1 MHKKEYIL
9 MGSVL
14 TYEVVSMLLI
24 AYLYQILDSHLI
36 KIIIQNVAN
45 VLSIC
50 VTLLAIKV
58 SKKSLRDFGLFTDHL
73 FKQILIGLVVGFIL
87 VVLLQGL
94 SFLEASPNLYDIFSM
109 MLVGF
114 SEELLFRGFLFTMIY
129 ELSGSRL
136 KAVFIPSIVFGI
148 WHFPVGQTSLEGIG
162 NCTAYLYKDKSYY
175 IQLLT
180 NKTTFIFNLFDKED
194 TLDLFNELNLLIRQK
209 YHTTNEKSIKE

>member
-9 MGSVL
+9 IGSVL
-14 TYEVVSMLLI
+14 TCEVVSSFLI

-94 SFLEASPNLYDIFSM
+94 SFLEASSNLYDIFSM

-114 SEELLFRGFLFTMIY
+114 SEELLFIGFLFTMIY

-136 KAVFIPSIVFGI
+136 KVVFIPSIVFGI
-148 WHFPVGQTSLEGIG
+148 WHFPVGQSIDQVIGTTIIGLIYSGMRSLYFR
-162 NCTAYLYKDKSYY
+162 T
-175 IQLLT
+175 
-180 NKTTFIFNLFDKED
+180 DKEIGIIP
-194 TLDLFNELNLLIRQK
+194 L
-209 YHTTNEKSIKE
+209 SIFHWMQNIFIL

>member
-9 MGSVL
+9 IGSVL
-14 TYEVVSMLLI
+14 TCEVVSSFLI

-136 KAVFIPSIVFGI
+136 EVVFIPSIVFGI
-148 WHFPVGQTSLEGIG
+148 WHFPVGQSIDQVIGTTIIGLIYSGMRSLYFR
-162 NCTAYLYKDKSYY
+162 T
-175 IQLLT
+175 
-180 NKTTFIFNLFDKED
+180 DKEIGIIP
-194 TLDLFNELNLLIRQK
+194 L
-209 YHTTNEKSIKE
+209 SIFHWMHNIFIL

>member
-9 MGSVL
+9 IGSVL
-14 TYEVVSMLLI
+14 TYEVFSSFLI

-50 VTLLAIKV
+50 VTLLAIKM

-136 KAVFIPSIVFGI
+136 KAVFIPSIIFGI
-148 WHFPVGQTSLEGIG
+148 WHFPVGQSIDQVIGTTIIGLIYSGMRSLYFR
-162 NCTAYLYKDKSYY
+162 T
-175 IQLLT
+175 
-180 NKTTFIFNLFDKED
+180 DKEIGIIP
-194 TLDLFNELNLLIRQK
+194 L
-209 YHTTNEKSIKE
+209 SIFHWMHNIFIL

>member
-9 MGSVL
+9 IGSVL
-14 TYEVVSMLLI
+14 TYEVFSSFLI

-73 FKQILIGLVVGFIL
+73 FKQVLMGLVVGFIL
-87 VVLLQGL
+87 NVLLQGL
-94 SFLEASPNLYDIFSM
+94 FFLEASPNLYDIFSM

-136 KAVFIPSIVFGI
+136 KVVFIPSIVFGI
-148 WHFPVGQTSLEGIG
+148 WHFPVGQSIDQVIGTTIIGLIYAGMRSLYFR
-162 NCTAYLYKDKSYY
+162 T
-175 IQLLT
+175 
-180 NKTTFIFNLFDKED
+180 DKEIGIIP
-194 TLDLFNELNLLIRQK
+194 L
-209 YHTTNEKSIKE
+209 SIFHWMHNIFIL

>member
-1 MHKKEYIL
+1 MHIKKEYMLI
-9 MGSVL
+9 GSVL
-14 TYEVVSMLLI
+14 TYEVVSMFLI

-136 KAVFIPSIVFGI
+136 KVVFIPSIVFGI
-148 WHFPVGQTSLEGIG
+148 WHFPVGQSIDQVIGTTIIGLIYSGMRSLYFR
-162 NCTAYLYKDKSYY
+162 T
-175 IQLLT
+175 
-180 NKTTFIFNLFDKED
+180 DKEIGIIP
-194 TLDLFNELNLLIRQK
+194 L
-209 YHTTNEKSIKE
+209 SIFHWMHNIFIL

>member
-9 MGSVL
+9 IGSVL
-14 TYEVVSMLLI
+14 TYEVVSMFLI

-50 VTLLAIKV
+50 VTLFAIKM

-94 SFLEASPNLYDIFSM
+94 SFLESSPNLYDIFSM

-136 KAVFIPSIVFGI
+136 KVVFIPSIVFGI
-148 WHFPVGQTSLEGIG
+148 WHFPVGQSIDQVINATIIGLIYAGIRSLYFR
-162 NCTAYLYKDKSYY
+162 T
-175 IQLLT
+175 
-180 NKTTFIFNLFDKED
+180 DKEIGIIP
-194 TLDLFNELNLLIRQK
+194 L
-209 YHTTNEKSIKE
+209 SIFHWMHNIFIL

>member
-9 MGSVL
+9 IGSVL
-14 TYEVVSMLLI
+14 TYEVVSMFLI

-73 FKQILIGLVVGFIL
+73 FKQVLMGLVVGFIL

-136 KAVFIPSIVFGI
+136 KVVFIPSIVFGI
-148 WHFPVGQTSLEGIG
+148 WHFPIGQSIDQVIGTTIIGLIYSGMRSLYFR
-162 NCTAYLYKDKSYY
+162 T
-175 IQLLT
+175 
-180 NKTTFIFNLFDKED
+180 DKEIGIIP
-194 TLDLFNELNLLIRQK
+194 L
-209 YHTTNEKSIKE
+209 SIFHWMHNIFIL

>member
-1 MHKKEYIL
+1 MELDYKAIGKRIKIARIIVKKEYIL
-9 MGSVL
+9 IGSVL
-14 TYEVVSMLLI
+14 TCEVVSSFLI
-24 AYLYQILDSHLI
+24 AYPYQILDSHLI

-50 VTLLAIKV
+50 VTLLAIKM
-58 SKKSLRDFGLFTDHL
+58 SKKSLRDFGLSTDHL

-114 SEELLFRGFLFTMIY
+114 SEELLFRGSLFTMIY

-136 KAVFIPSIVFGI
+136 KVVFIPSIVFGI
-148 WHFPVGQTSLEGIG
+148 WHFPVGQSIDQVIGTTIIGLIYAGIRSLYFR
-162 NCTAYLYKDKSYY
+162 T
-175 IQLLT
+175 
-180 NKTTFIFNLFDKED
+180 DKEIGIIP
-194 TLDLFNELNLLIRQK
+194 L
-209 YHTTNEKSIKE
+209 SIFHWMHNIFIL

>member
-9 MGSVL
+9 IGSVL
-14 TYEVVSMLLI
+14 TCEVVSSFLI

-50 VTLLAIKV
+50 VTLFAIKM

-136 KAVFIPSIVFGI
+136 KVVFIPSIVFGI
-148 WHFPVGQTSLEGIG
+148 WHFPVGQSIDQVIGTTIIGLIYSGMRSLYFR
-162 NCTAYLYKDKSYY
+162 T
-175 IQLLT
+175 
-180 NKTTFIFNLFDKED
+180 DKEIGIIP
-194 TLDLFNELNLLIRQK
+194 L
-209 YHTTNEKSIKE
+209 SIFHWMHNIFIL

>member
-1 MHKKEYIL
+1 M
-9 MGSVL
+9 
-14 TYEVVSMLLI
+14 
-24 AYLYQILDSHLI
+24 
-36 KIIIQNVAN
+36 
-45 VLSIC
+45 
-50 VTLLAIKV
+50 
-58 SKKSLRDFGLFTDHL
+58 SKKSLRDFGLSTDHL

-148 WHFPVGQTSLEGIG
+148 WHFPVGQSIDQVIGTTIIGLIYAGIRSLYFITDKEIGIIPLSIFTG
-162 NCTAYLYKDKSYY
+162 CIIFLSYK
-175 IQLLT
+175 
-180 NKTTFIFNLFDKED
+180 IFNSLNKPKVSSLSNKLKINVVLFV
-194 TLDLFNELNLLIRQK
+194 R
-209 YHTTNEKSIKE
+209 S

>member
-9 MGSVL
+9 IGSVL
-14 TYEVVSMLLI
+14 TYEVISSFLI

-136 KAVFIPSIVFGI
+136 KVVFIPSIVFGI
-148 WHFPVGQTSLEGIG
+148 WHFPVGQSIDQVIGTTIIGLIYSGMRSLYFR
-162 NCTAYLYKDKSYY
+162 T
-175 IQLLT
+175 
-180 NKTTFIFNLFDKED
+180 DKEIGIIP
-194 TLDLFNELNLLIRQK
+194 L
-209 YHTTNEKSIKE
+209 SIFHWMHNIFIL

>member
-9 MGSVL
+9 IGSVL
-14 TYEVVSMLLI
+14 TCEVVSSFLI

-136 KAVFIPSIVFGI
+136 KVVFILSIVFGI
-148 WHFPVGQTSLEGIG
+148 WHFPVGQSIDQVINATIIGLIYAGMRSLYFR
-162 NCTAYLYKDKSYY
+162 T
-175 IQLLT
+175 
-180 NKTTFIFNLFDKED
+180 DKEIGIIP
-194 TLDLFNELNLLIRQK
+194 L
-209 YHTTNEKSIKE
+209 SIFHWMHNIFIL

>member
-9 MGSVL
+9 IGSVL
-14 TYEVVSMLLI
+14 TCEVVSSFLI

-58 SKKSLRDFGLFTDHL
+58 SKKSLRDFGLFTDRL
-73 FKQILIGLVVGFIL
+73 FKQVLMGLVVGFIL
-87 VVLLQGL
+87 NVLLQGL
-94 SFLEASPNLYDIFSM
+94 SFLEASSNLYDIFSM

-136 KAVFIPSIVFGI
+136 KVVFIPSIVFGI
-148 WHFPVGQTSLEGIG
+148 WHFPVGQSIDQVINATIIGLIYAGIRSLYFR
-162 NCTAYLYKDKSYY
+162 T
-175 IQLLT
+175 
-180 NKTTFIFNLFDKED
+180 DKEIGIIPLSVFHWLYD
-194 TLDLFNELNLLIRQK
+194 IFVL
-209 YHTTNEKSIKE
+209 

>member
-9 MGSVL
+9 IGSVL
-14 TYEVVSMLLI
+14 TCEVVSSFLI

-136 KAVFIPSIVFGI
+136 KVVFIPSIVFGI
-148 WHFPVGQTSLEGIG
+148 WHFPVGQSIDQVIGTTIIGLIYAGIRSLYFR
-162 NCTAYLYKDKSYY
+162 T
-175 IQLLT
+175 
-180 NKTTFIFNLFDKED
+180 DKEIGIIP
-194 TLDLFNELNLLIRQK
+194 L
-209 YHTTNEKSIKE
+209 SIFHWMHNIFIL

>member
-1 MHKKEYIL
+1 MHKKEYMLI
-9 MGSVL
+9 GSVL
-14 TYEVVSMLLI
+14 TCEVVSSFLI

-50 VTLLAIKV
+50 VTLFAIKM

-136 KAVFIPSIVFGI
+136 KVVFIPSIVFGI
-148 WHFPVGQTSLEGIG
+148 WHFPVGQSIDQVIGTTIIRLIYSGMRSLYFR
-162 NCTAYLYKDKSYY
+162 T
-175 IQLLT
+175 
-180 NKTTFIFNLFDKED
+180 DKEIGIIP
-194 TLDLFNELNLLIRQK
+194 L
-209 YHTTNEKSIKE
+209 SIFHWMHNIFIL

>member
-9 MGSVL
+9 IGSVL
-14 TYEVVSMLLI
+14 TCEVVSSFLI

-50 VTLLAIKV
+50 VTLFAIKV

-114 SEELLFRGFLFTMIY
+114 SEELLFRGFLFMMIY

-136 KAVFIPSIVFGI
+136 KVVFIPSIVFGI
-148 WHFPVGQTSLEGIG
+148 WHFPVGQSIDQVIGTTIIGLIYSGMRSLYFR
-162 NCTAYLYKDKSYY
+162 T
-175 IQLLT
+175 
-180 NKTTFIFNLFDKED
+180 DKEIGIIP
-194 TLDLFNELNLLIRQK
+194 L
-209 YHTTNEKSIKE
+209 SIFHWMHNIFIL

>member
-9 MGSVL
+9 IGSVL
-14 TYEVVSMLLI
+14 TYEVISMFLI

-136 KAVFIPSIVFGI
+136 KVVFIPSIVFGI
-148 WHFPVGQTSLEGIG
+148 WHFPVGQSIDQVINATIIGLIYAGIRSLYFR
-162 NCTAYLYKDKSYY
+162 T
-175 IQLLT
+175 
-180 NKTTFIFNLFDKED
+180 DKEIGIIPLSVFHWLYD
-194 TLDLFNELNLLIRQK
+194 IFVL
-209 YHTTNEKSIKE
+209 

>member
-9 MGSVL
+9 IGSVL
-14 TYEVVSMLLI
+14 TCEVVSSFLI

-136 KAVFIPSIVFGI
+136 KVVFIPSIVFGI
-148 WHFPVGQTSLEGIG
+148 WHFPVGQSIDQVIGTTIIGLIYAGMRSLYFR
-162 NCTAYLYKDKSYY
+162 T
-175 IQLLT
+175 
-180 NKTTFIFNLFDKED
+180 DKEIGIIPLSVFHWLYD
-194 TLDLFNELNLLIRQK
+194 IFVL
-209 YHTTNEKSIKE
+209 

>member
-9 MGSVL
+9 IGSVL
-14 TYEVVSMLLI
+14 TYEVFSSFLI

-50 VTLLAIKV
+50 VTLLAIKM

-136 KAVFIPSIVFGI
+136 KVVFIPSIVFGI
-148 WHFPVGQTSLEGIG
+148 WHFPVGQSIDQVIGTTIIGLIYAGIRSLYFR
-162 NCTAYLYKDKSYY
+162 T
-175 IQLLT
+175 
-180 NKTTFIFNLFDKED
+180 DKEIGIIP
-194 TLDLFNELNLLIRQK
+194 LSVFHWMHNIFIL
-209 YHTTNEKSIKE
+209 

>member
-9 MGSVL
+9 IGSVL
-14 TYEVVSMLLI
+14 TYEVFSSFLI

-136 KAVFIPSIVFGI
+136 KVVFIPSIVFGI
-148 WHFPVGQTSLEGIG
+148 WHFPVGQSIDQVIGTTIIGLIYAGIRSLYFR
-162 NCTAYLYKDKSYY
+162 T
-175 IQLLT
+175 
-180 NKTTFIFNLFDKED
+180 DKEIGIIP
-194 TLDLFNELNLLIRQK
+194 L
-209 YHTTNEKSIKE
+209 SIFHWMHNIFIL

>member
-9 MGSVL
+9 IGSVL
-14 TYEVVSMLLI
+14 TYEVVSMFLI

-136 KAVFIPSIVFGI
+136 KVVFIPSIVFGI
-148 WHFPVGQTSLEGIG
+148 WHFPVGQSIDQVIGTTIIGLIYAGIRSLYFR
-162 NCTAYLYKDKSYY
+162 T
-175 IQLLT
+175 
-180 NKTTFIFNLFDKED
+180 DKEIGIIP
-194 TLDLFNELNLLIRQK
+194 L
-209 YHTTNEKSIKE
+209 SIFHWMHNIFIL

>member
-9 MGSVL
+9 IGSVL
-14 TYEVVSMLLI
+14 TCEVVSSFLI

-136 KAVFIPSIVFGI
+136 KVVFIPSIVFGI
-148 WHFPVGQTSLEGIG
+148 WHFPVEQSIDQVIGTTIIGLIYSGMRSLYFR
-162 NCTAYLYKDKSYY
+162 T
-175 IQLLT
+175 
-180 NKTTFIFNLFDKED
+180 DKEIGIIP
-194 TLDLFNELNLLIRQK
+194 L
-209 YHTTNEKSIKE
+209 SIFHWMHNIFIL

>member
-1 MHKKEYIL
+1 MELDYKAIGKRIKIAGIIVKKEYIL
-9 MGSVL
+9 IGSVL
-14 TYEVVSMLLI
+14 TCEVVSSFLI

-58 SKKSLRDFGLFTDHL
+58 SKKSLWDFGLFTDHL

-114 SEELLFRGFLFTMIY
+114 SEELLYRGFLFTMIY
-129 ELSGSRL
+129 EISGSRL
-136 KAVFIPSIVFGI
+136 KVVFIPSIVFGI
-148 WHFPVGQTSLEGIG
+148 WHFPVGQSIDQVIGTTIIGLIYSGMRSLYFR
-162 NCTAYLYKDKSYY
+162 T
-175 IQLLT
+175 
-180 NKTTFIFNLFDKED
+180 DKEIGIIP
-194 TLDLFNELNLLIRQK
+194 L
-209 YHTTNEKSIKE
+209 SIFHWMHNIFIL

>member
-9 MGSVL
+9 IGSVL
-14 TYEVVSMLLI
+14 TYEVFSMFLI

-73 FKQILIGLVVGFIL
+73 FKQVLMGLVVGFIL

-94 SFLEASPNLYDIFSM
+94 SFLEALPNLYDIFSM

-136 KAVFIPSIVFGI
+136 KVVFIPSIVFGI
-148 WHFPVGQTSLEGIG
+148 WHFPVGQSIDQVIG
-162 NCTAYLYKDKSYY
+162 TTIIGLIYSGMRFLYFR
-175 IQLLT
+175 T
-180 NKTTFIFNLFDKED
+180 DKEIGVIP
-194 TLDLFNELNLLIRQK
+194 L
-209 YHTTNEKSIKE
+209 SIFHWMHNIFIL

>member
-9 MGSVL
+9 IGSVL
-14 TYEVVSMLLI
+14 TCEVVSSFLI

-136 KAVFIPSIVFGI
+136 KVVFIPSIVFGI
-148 WHFPVGQTSLEGIG
+148 WHFPVGQSIDQVIGTTIIGLIYSGMRSLYFR
-162 NCTAYLYKDKSYY
+162 T
-175 IQLLT
+175 
-180 NKTTFIFNLFDKED
+180 DKEIGIIP
-194 TLDLFNELNLLIRQK
+194 L
-209 YHTTNEKSIKE
+209 SIFHWMQNIFIL

>member
-9 MGSVL
+9 IGSVL
-14 TYEVVSMLLI
+14 TCEVVSSFLI

-36 KIIIQNVAN
+36 KIIIKNVAN

-50 VTLLAIKV
+50 VTLFAIKV

-73 FKQILIGLVVGFIL
+73 FKQVLMGLVVGFIL

-109 MLVGF
+109 MLIGF

-136 KAVFIPSIVFGI
+136 KVVFIPSIVFGI
-148 WHFPVGQTSLEGIG
+148 WHFPVGQSIDQVIGTTIIGLIYSGMRSLYFR
-162 NCTAYLYKDKSYY
+162 T
-175 IQLLT
+175 
-180 NKTTFIFNLFDKED
+180 DKEIGIIP
-194 TLDLFNELNLLIRQK
+194 L
-209 YHTTNEKSIKE
+209 SIFHWMHNIFIL

>member
-9 MGSVL
+9 IGSVL
-14 TYEVVSMLLI
+14 TYEVFSSFLI

-73 FKQILIGLVVGFIL
+73 FKQVLMGLVVGFIL
-87 VVLLQGL
+87 NVLLQGL

-136 KAVFIPSIVFGI
+136 KVVFIPSIVFGI
-148 WHFPVGQTSLEGIG
+148 WHFPVGQSIDQVIGTTIIGLIYAGMRSLYFR
-162 NCTAYLYKDKSYY
+162 T
-175 IQLLT
+175 
-180 NKTTFIFNLFDKED
+180 DKEIGIIP
-194 TLDLFNELNLLIRQK
+194 L
-209 YHTTNEKSIKE
+209 SIFHWMHNIFIL

>member
-9 MGSVL
+9 IGSVL
-14 TYEVVSMLLI
+14 TCEVVSSFLI

-58 SKKSLRDFGLFTDHL
+58 SKKSLRDFGLSTDHL

-136 KAVFIPSIVFGI
+136 KVVFIPSIVFGI
-148 WHFPVGQTSLEGIG
+148 WHFPVGQSIDQVINATIIGLIYAGIRSLYFR
-162 NCTAYLYKDKSYY
+162 T
-175 IQLLT
+175 
-180 NKTTFIFNLFDKED
+180 DKEIGIIPLSVFHWLYD
-194 TLDLFNELNLLIRQK
+194 IFVL
-209 YHTTNEKSIKE
+209 

>member
-1 MHKKEYIL
+1 MELDYKAIGKRIKIARIIVKKEYIL
-9 MGSVL
+9 IGSVL
-14 TYEVVSMLLI
+14 TCEVVSSFLI

-58 SKKSLRDFGLFTDHL
+58 SKKSLWDFGLFTDHL

-136 KAVFIPSIVFGI
+136 KVVFIPSIVFGI
-148 WHFPVGQTSLEGIG
+148 WHFPVGQSIDQVIGTTIIGLIYSGMRSLYFR
-162 NCTAYLYKDKSYY
+162 T
-175 IQLLT
+175 
-180 NKTTFIFNLFDKED
+180 DKEIGIIP
-194 TLDLFNELNLLIRQK
+194 L
-209 YHTTNEKSIKE
+209 SIFHWMHNIFIL

>member
-1 MHKKEYIL
+1 MIL
-9 MGSVL
+9 PITWVISFNRAIQISV
-14 TYEVVSMLLI
+14 SSFLI

-136 KAVFIPSIVFGI
+136 KVVFIPSIVFGI
-148 WHFPVGQTSLEGIG
+148 WHFPVGQSIDQVIGTTIIGLIYSGMRSLYFR
-162 NCTAYLYKDKSYY
+162 T
-175 IQLLT
+175 
-180 NKTTFIFNLFDKED
+180 DKEIGIIP
-194 TLDLFNELNLLIRQK
+194 L
-209 YHTTNEKSIKE
+209 SIFHWMHNIFIL